1 MLLRELVDAPGLRL
15 RLLLAPQGALERP
28 VRRALTTDLLEPTRY
43 LSGGELVLTG
53 LNWRRSAAD
62 SETFVRSLVDG
73 GAIALAAG
81 DALLG
86 SVPEDLVEACRR
98 HGLPL
103 VEVPEEISFADV
115 VEHCAAATGSPVG
128 ARMSASLVR
137 QREMLS
143 AIASGRTLDEVAA
156 RVSAETGHVIRVVTT
171 TGRSVVPGREPLAG
185 SDVDRVVHAYLTAP
199 RLPVTVGEAAEA
211 LTAFP
216 VGSVLGSR
224 LASWLVVVD
233 GDGAGAGGG
242 GGELAETVG
251 EFAAIAALD
260 RSRHEEGLRAARRI
274 ADDVLALLE
283 SGGSQRELEVRL
295 AQAGVDRSEALVAV
309 VAGFVDLPDQLE
321 VVRMVVEDVALQLGT
336 AVVASGRDERVVGL
350 LPAAAGADD
359 LLREAFGRLAPG
371 LGGASLVVG
380 VSTPVGPDAVAGA
393 VEEARFACRLA
404 EARRIPVSVV
414 TADEVTSHVLL
425 LASVPDEVR
434 RTFAARVLGR
444 VLEYD
449 ARTGAGLVDTLEAFL
464 ACSGSW
470 TRTAE
475 ALHVHVNT
483 VRYRIERVEQLT
495 GRSLAR
501 LEDRVDVF
509 LALRSR

>member
-1 MLLRELVDAPGLRL
+1 MLLRDLVDAPRLRL
-15 RLLLAPQGALERP
+15 RLLLEPPGALDRP

-86 SVPEDLVEACRR
+86 SVPADLVEACRR

-103 VEVPEEISFADV
+103 LEVPEEISFADL
-115 VEHCAAATGSPVG
+115 VEHCAAATGSPAG

-156 RVSAETGHVIRVVTT
+156 RVSAGTGRSVRVLTT
-171 TGRSVVPGREPLAG
+171 TGRCVVPGREPLAET
-185 SDVDRVVHAYLTAP
+185 DVDRVVHAYLAAA
-199 RLPVTVGEAAEA
+199 RLPVTVGEGATA

-224 LASWLVVVD
+224 LASWLVVV
-233 GDGAGAGGG
+233 
-242 GGELAETVG
+242 GGEDPGVADAEDVVETVE
-251 EFAAIAALD
+251 EFASIAALD
-260 RSRHEEGLRAARRI
+260 RSRRAEGLRGTRRI
-274 ADDVLALLE
+274 AEDLLALVE
-283 SGGSQRELEVRL
+283 AGGGQRELEVRL
-295 AQAGVDRSEALVAV
+295 EQAGADSAALVAV
-309 VAGFVDLPDQLE
+309 VAGLVGRADSQE
-321 VVRMVVEDVALQLGT
+321 VVRSLVEDVALQLG
-336 AVVASGRDERVVGL
+336 APVVAAGRDERVVAL
-350 LPAAAGADD
+350 LPAVDGAED
-359 LLREAFGRLAPG
+359 LLRAAFARLGSG
-371 LGGASLVVG
+371 LGGSRLVVG
-380 VSTPVGPDAVAGA
+380 VSGPVGPDALAGA
-393 VEEARFACRLA
+393 VDEARFACRLA
-404 EARRIPVSVV
+404 EARGGPVGVV

-434 RTFAARVLGR
+434 RTFAVRVLGH

-449 ARTGAGLVDTLEAFL
+449 ARTGAGLVDTLAAFL
-464 ACSGSW
+464 DCSGSW

-495 GRSLAR
+495 GRDLGR

>member
-1 MLLRELVDAPGLRL
+1 VLLRELVDAPGLRL
-15 RLLLAPQGALERP
+15 RLLLEPAGALDRP
-28 VRRALTTDLLEPTRY
+28 VRRALTTDLLEPSRY

-86 SVPEDLVEACRR
+86 SVPADLVEACRR
-98 HGLPL
+98 HRLPL
-103 VEVPEEISFADV
+103 LEVPEEISFADL
-115 VEHCAAATGSPVG
+115 VEHCAAATGSPAG

-143 AIASGRTLDEVAA
+143 AIASGRTLDEVAG
-156 RVSAETGHVIRVVTT
+156 RVSAATGQVTRVLTT
-171 TGRSVVPGREPLAG
+171 TGRSVVPGPEPLPA
-185 SDVDRVVHAYLTAP
+185 DAVDRVVRAFLTAP
-199 RLPVTVGEAAEA
+199 RLPVTVGGAAEA

-233 GDGAGAGGG
+233 GDGTGDE
-242 GGELAETVG
+242 ELAETVE

-260 RSRHEEGLRAARRI
+260 RSRHAEGLRATRRI
-274 ADDVLALLE
+274 ADDVLVLLE

-309 VAGFVDLPDQLE
+309 VAGFVDRPDQLE
-321 VVRMVVEDVALQLGT
+321 VARMVVEDVALQLGA

-350 LPAAAGADD
+350 LPAAAGADE
-359 LLREAFGRLAPG
+359 LLREAFARLSPG
-371 LGGASLVVG
+371 LGGARLVVG
-380 VSTPVGPDAVAGA
+380 VSTPVGPDALAGA

-404 EARRIPVSVV
+404 EARRAPVSVV
-414 TADEVTSHVLL
+414 TADEITSHVLL

-449 ARTGAGLVDTLEAFL
+449 ARTGAGLVDTLDAFL
-464 ACSGSW
+464 TCSGSW

-483 VRYRIERVEQLT
+483 VRYRIERVEALT

>member
-1 MLLRELVDAPGLRL
+1 VLLRELVDAPRLRL
-15 RLLLAPQGALERP
+15 RLLLEPEGALDRP
-28 VRRALTTDLLEPTRY
+28 IRRALTTDLLEPTRY
-43 LSGGELVLTG
+43 LSGGELVLPG

-62 SETFVRSLVDG
+62 SETFVRALTDG

-103 VEVPEEISFADV
+103 IEVPEEVSFADL
-115 VEHCAAATGSPVG
+115 VEHCAAATGSPAG

-156 RVSAETGHVIRVVTT
+156 RVAAQTGRPLWVLTT
-171 TGRSVVPGREPLAG
+171 TGRFVVPGQQPL
-185 SDVDRVVHAYLTAP
+185 SPTDVDRVVRGYLAGP
-199 RLPVTVGEAAEA
+199 RLPVTVGEGAAA

-224 LASWLVVVD
+224 LASWLVVV
-233 GDGAGAGGG
+233 
-242 GGELAETVG
+242 GGEDTVTEAAEELVETVE
-251 EFAAIAALD
+251 EFAAITALD
-260 RSRHEEGLRAARRI
+260 RSRRAEGLRGTRRI
-274 ADDVLALLE
+274 AEDVLARVE
-283 SGGSQRELEVRL
+283 AGGTLRELEERL
-295 AQAGVDRSEALVAV
+295 QQAGADPSAALVTA
-309 VAGFVDLPDQLE
+309 VAGLVGRADQAE
-321 VVRMVVEDVALQLGT
+321 VVRSLVEDVAQQLGPP
-336 AVVASGRDERVVGL
+336 VVATGRDGRVVAL
-350 LPAAAGADD
+350 LPAVDGVDD
-359 LLREAFGRLAPG
+359 VLRTAFARLVPG
-371 LGGASLVVG
+371 LGGSRLVVG
-380 VSTPVGPDAVAGA
+380 VSGRADADALAGA

-404 EARRIPVSVV
+404 EARGVPVSVV
-414 TADEVTSHVLL
+414 TADEVSSHVLL

-434 RTFAARVLGR
+434 RTFAGRVLGR
-444 VLEYD
+444 VREYD
-449 ARTGAGLVDTLEAFL
+449 ARTGAGLLETLQVFL
-464 ACSGSW
+464 DCSGSW

-495 GRSLAR
+495 GRDLGR

>member
-1 MLLRELVDAPGLRL
+1 MLLRDLVDAPRLRL
-15 RLLLAPQGALERP
+15 RLLLEPEGALDRP
-28 VRRALTTDLLEPTRY
+28 IRRALTTDLLEPTRY

-62 SETFVRSLVDG
+62 SETFVRALVDG

-86 SVPEDLVEACRR
+86 SVPEDLVAACRR

-103 VEVPEEISFADV
+103 LEVPEEISFADL
-115 VEHCAAATGSPVG
+115 VEHCAAATGSPAG

-156 RVSAETGHVIRVVTT
+156 RVSAESGRPVWVLTT
-171 TGRSVVPGREPLAG
+171 TGRFVVPGQEPLAG
-185 SDVDRVVHAYLTAP
+185 TDVDRVVRGYLTSP
-199 RLPVTVGEAAEA
+199 RLPVTVGEGDAA

-224 LASWLVVVD
+224 LASWLVVV
-233 GDGAGAGGG
+233 
-242 GGELAETVG
+242 GGEGPDTEAAEELVETVE

-260 RSRHEEGLRAARRI
+260 RSRRAEGLRGTRRI
-274 ADDVLALLE
+274 AEDVLARVE
-283 SGGSQRELEVRL
+283 AGGTVRELEERL
-295 AQAGVDRSEALVAV
+295 QQAGADPSAALVAA
-309 VAGFVDLPDQLE
+309 VAGLVGRADQLE
-321 VVRMVVEDVALQLGT
+321 VVRSLVEDVAQQL
-336 AVVASGRDERVVGL
+336 AAPVVAIGRDERVVAL
-350 LPAAAGADD
+350 LPAVDGVDD
-359 LLREAFGRLAPG
+359 VLRTAFARLAPG
-371 LGGASLVVG
+371 LGGSRFVVG
-380 VSTPVGPDAVAGA
+380 VSGPAGADALAGA

-404 EARRIPVSVV
+404 VARGVPVSVV

-434 RTFAARVLGR
+434 RTFAVRVLGR

-449 ARTGAGLVDTLEAFL
+449 TRTGAGLLDTLQVFL
-464 ACSGSW
+464 DCSGSW

-495 GRSLAR
+495 GRDLGR